1 MEIVPLSELRNV
13 EIQEDMDI
21 INDNDPFVR
30 AGTRIYPKAKP
41 DEIPAKEPRPKPK
54 LYSGIEQLIEAEIQK
69 ETMRIGRKPTLRE
82 RREIERKYE
91 NNNNQPTKKMTSR
104 GRPKKVE
111 PEKIEIRPGPQI
123 IERAE
128 ELKQYATPAQ
138 EKKIQQMKEVSQ
150 EEMDDKEFEKF
161 LKMMEKFDVMI
172 VKMEEKKRKEEEEAL
187 EKERKL
193 EEKYYKKF
201 MERQALKARSQPQRP
216 QKQVYLD
223 VPEPEVEEE
232 EEEDVSNPNGYSE
245 EEMSYAKY
253 F

>member
-1 MEIVPLSELRNV
+1 MLKGLFIKIYLSKMEIVPLSELRNV
-13 EIQEDMDI
+13 EIQEDMNI
-21 INDNDPFVR
+21 INDNDPFIR
-30 AGTRIYPKAKP
+30 AKATTMT
-41 DEIPAKEPRPKPK
+41 
-54 LYSGIEQLIEAEIQK
+54 AEIID
-69 ETMRIGRKPTLRE
+69 ETKRLQRKLTLRE

-138 EKKIQQMKEVSQ
+138 EKKIQQMKEVNQ

-232 EEEDVSNPNGYSE
+232 EEEDVSNPNGYTE
-245 EEMSYAKY
+245 EEMSYSKY

>member
-13 EIQEDMDI
+13 EIQEDMNI
-21 INDNDPFVR
+21 INDNDPFIR
-30 AGTRIYPKAKP
+30 AKATTMT
-41 DEIPAKEPRPKPK
+41 
-54 LYSGIEQLIEAEIQK
+54 AEIID
-69 ETMRIGRKPTLRE
+69 ETKRLQRKLTLRE

-104 GRPKKVE
+104 GRPKKKVEPE
-111 PEKIEIRPGPQI
+111 PEKIQIHPGPQI

-128 ELKQYATPAQ
+128 QVKQYATPAQ
-138 EKKIQQMKEVSQ
+138 EKKIEQMKEVNQ

-201 MERQALKARSQPQRP
+201 MERQALKVRSQPQKP
-216 QKQVYLD
+216 QKQKQVYLD

-232 EEEDVSNPNGYSE
+232 EEEDVSNPNNYSE